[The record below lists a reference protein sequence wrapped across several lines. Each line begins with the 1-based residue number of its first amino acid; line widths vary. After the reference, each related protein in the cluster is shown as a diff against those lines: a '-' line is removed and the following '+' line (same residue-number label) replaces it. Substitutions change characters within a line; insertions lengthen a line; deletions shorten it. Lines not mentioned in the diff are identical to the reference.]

1 MNTNQKLKKN
11 TCSGSA
17 IITVLGLVALMS
29 MGSGYMAYTASQEM
43 HTSRVLRETLTA
55 KLIAESGL
63 NTAYQ
68 LLKTDF
74 SRATGLSLAS
84 SFGTGNYLV
93 TSIPAP
99 NSTTRFQLIANGTC
113 GTFGKFKVAAD
124 VENRTIIDTGSGSG
138 TQFYPLIFDILAGG
152 SIDLSGNF
160 KTFVNQIFANGNIA
174 INKGSNIDTLIV
186 SSAGTVTFK
195 NFDGTKTVLQNQP
208 AVNIRPAELTAAIT
222 ALKSYAE
229 KMGAKYTTG
238 SQIPASPPGGIA
250 WCTGNGST
258 WSGSGTGCFIF
269 DGDVPMQGGG
279 AQNITSVN
287 GYPALIILGTGQV
300 KLNAQTVVHG
310 AILIPNGSV
319 WLNGGAKIYGPILVG
334 QSVTGNGTADLY
346 AGDAQGF
353 NLPPVET
360 MTDNVVITAWH

>member
-1 MNTNQKLKKN
+1 MNTNPKLQKN
-11 TCSGSA
+11 TRSGTA
-17 IITVLGLVALMS
+17 IITVLGLVALIS
-29 MGSGYMAYTASQEM
+29 GTSGYMAYTASQEM
-43 HTSRVLRETLTA
+43 HISRVLRESLKA

-74 SRATGLSLAS
+74 SRATGLRLEN
-84 SFGTGNYLV
+84 SFGAGNYIV
-93 TSIPAP
+93 TSIPDP
-99 NSTTRFQLIANGTC
+99 NSAKRFQLISNGTC
-113 GTFGKFKVAAD
+113 GTYGKFKVAAD
-124 VENRTIIDTGSGSG
+124 VENRTILSSGSGSG
-138 TQFYPLIFDILAGG
+138 TPFFPLSFDILAGG

-160 KTFVNQIFANGNIA
+160 KAFVKQIFANGNVA

-186 SSAGTVTFK
+186 GSAGTVTFK
-195 NFDGTKTVLQNQP
+195 NFSGTKTVLQNQP
-208 AVNIRPAELTAAIT
+208 AVNIRPAELTAAID
-222 ALKSYAE
+222 ALKAYAE
-229 KMGAKYTTG
+229 KNGAKYSSG

-269 DGDVPMQGGG
+269 EGDVPMQGGG
-279 AQNITSVN
+279 AQTITSVN

-300 KLNAQTVVHG
+300 KINAQTEVHG
-310 AILIPNGSV
+310 AILIPNGSA
-319 WLNGGAKIYGPILVG
+319 WLNGGAQIYGPILVG
-334 QSVTGNGTADLY
+334 QSITGNGTADLY

-360 MTDNVVITAWH
+360 ITDNVLITAWH